1 MPRYLATPVPDKNV
15 IYTKW
20 LAKPSLPPM
29 IRSVEYR
36 NTGPIGFVHYRHFD
50 IMFKEL
56 SREEVMMQIA
66 TAGGGNDS
74 TCSTGF

>member
-1 MPRYLATPVPDKNV
+1 
-15 IYTKW
+15 
-20 LAKPSLPPM
+20 M